1 MELELKELVSH
12 ANMAELMDKAFS
24 DLRADY
30 ELGIDVSREKIE
42 ELKQT
47 NVDVDNHLQNLI
59 SYSTSSSGIVS
70 GLRGTGKTH
79 LMLLARDAINVK
91 YLNDPSIGA
100 FCVYL
105 NIKRLTV
112 PHSCNN
118 EEIFNRVFSIFLYDE
133 FSLQLKAELECLKEI
148 PLTEKF
154 LRLFS
159 GDKRKMAINLEEAIR
174 KLLEFKSIIK
184 IGTDELR
191 GLSAGT
197 ISEEDYEADLLSLAS
212 AIEQSCG
219 LSGAQFK
226 STLSVSASKEIS
238 NKILQ
243 SKDTVAYLSCNTV
256 RTQLLTVM
264 KLLGM
269 KSLTFYID
277 EWEKMYPTRDLQKY
291 VATYIN
297 HIIDNPLY
305 FWLGVVPNRGSVA
318 PLTIGADLQH
328 TINLDESL
336 IYENSSSD
344 RSKCIDYFTQFINKR
359 LSYFFR
365 DTPYAGIIS
374 EYTLFNKVHNLEL
387 LVLASMGNSRDF
399 GTMLS
404 KCWSEFQSYRNAGQY
419 AGRPFKYIS
428 EAMVIKSIQYSG
440 NQKRLNIPDD
450 SNSKAVWEDI
460 EMFCISKRS
469 SHFVVEESPEC
480 NTCLARPEFSDLMY
494 NRLIHF
500 RRAHLTQ
507 KDSEKEQRLS
517 LYALDYASIY
527 DLHAGQKRLV
537 FITDYNEI
545 HDSVRRYIYNPQG
558 IIKKLQIQNG
568 EVVLCKSCGNKIDI
582 KKMKPI
588 WEKNFCPY
596 CGGKIHD

>member
-344 RSKCIDYFTQFINKR
+344 RSKCI
-359 LSYFFR
+359 
-365 DTPYAGIIS
+365 A
-374 EYTLFNKVHNLEL
+374 
-387 LVLASMGNSRDF
+387 
-399 GTMLS
+399 
-404 KCWSEFQSYRNAGQY
+404 
-419 AGRPFKYIS
+419 
-428 EAMVIKSIQYSG
+428 
-440 NQKRLNIPDD
+440 
-450 SNSKAVWEDI
+450 
-460 EMFCISKRS
+460 
-469 SHFVVEESPEC
+469 
-480 NTCLARPEFSDLMY
+480 
-494 NRLIHF
+494 
-500 RRAHLTQ
+500 
-507 KDSEKEQRLS
+507 
-517 LYALDYASIY
+517 
-527 DLHAGQKRLV
+527 
-537 FITDYNEI
+537 
-545 HDSVRRYIYNPQG
+545 
-558 IIKKLQIQNG
+558 
-568 EVVLCKSCGNKIDI
+568 
-582 KKMKPI
+582 PI
-588 WEKNFCPY
+588 VK
-596 CGGKIHD
+596 